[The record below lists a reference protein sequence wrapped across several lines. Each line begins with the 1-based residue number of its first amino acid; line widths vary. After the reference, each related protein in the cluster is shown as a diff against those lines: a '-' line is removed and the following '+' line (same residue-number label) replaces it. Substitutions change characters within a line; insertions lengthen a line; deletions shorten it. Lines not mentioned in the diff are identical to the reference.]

1 VHQLREIQTK
11 EEKIMRV
18 FNRVFAFSLGI
29 TFALALTAADKAG
42 RLSGSVLD
50 VDKSGSQITI
60 QQGTAH
66 RVVVFTAA
74 TKFTAGSSGNSKT
87 ADPATVD
94 KVKQGNYLTCE
105 GTWSG
110 VKLAASACTVRP
122 SKRP

>member
-1 VHQLREIQTK
+1 
-11 EEKIMRV
+11 MRV
-18 FNRVFAFSLGI
+18 AQRVAAFSLGI
-29 TFALALTAADKAG
+29 TFAVVLTAADKAG
-42 RLSGSVLD
+42 RLSGAVLD

-66 RVVVFTAA
+66 RVVVFNAD
-74 TKFTAGSSGNSKT
+74 TKFVAGSSADSKA

-94 KVKQGNYLTCE
+94 QVKTGNYLTCE

-110 VKLAASACTVRP
+110 VKLAAKACTVRP